1 MPDLRGLKA
10 RSVKKGLSMEK
21 FRKTLYIA
29 ITVAVIVAVAC
40 GVYVFGVSKA
50 MVGGSNSSAS
60 AASKEETAGSSA
72 SAGSASA
79 ASSSNASSQAASD
92 SQQQADPSSDSAHTH
107 MWRTEEKTVDV
118 PAVTHTETVTTPGED
133 IVEYHTVCDDCG
145 AYLDS
150 QAALESHY
158 RNYPS
163 HAAHG
168 YTTGVPVVT
177 GQRPGKTET
186 KTVVDSPA
194 TTKTVTV
201 RTCTIC
207 GAVEEE
213 G

>member
-1 MPDLRGLKA
+1 MAVL
-10 RSVKKGLSMEK
+10 
-21 FRKTLYIA
+21 
-29 ITVAVIVAVAC
+29 VAAAC
-40 GVYVFGVSKA
+40 GIYVFGFSDA
-50 MVGGSNSSAS
+50 MDGAADSAAS
-60 AASKEETAGSSA
+60 AASKVDTGSDSA
-72 SAGSASA
+72 SASPSDTAGALSASG
-79 ASSSNASSQAASD
+79 QAASD
-92 SQQQADPSSDSAHTH
+92 AQQASSSSGSAHTH

-145 AYLDS
+145 AHLDS

-163 HAAHG
+163 HAKNG
-168 YTTGVPVVT
+168 YTTGGPVVT
-177 GQRPGKTET
+177 GRKPGKTET

>member
-1 MPDLRGLKA
+1 
-10 RSVKKGLSMEK
+10 MEK
-21 FRKTLYIA
+21 FRKALYIA
-29 ITVAVIVAVAC
+29 IAVAVLVAAAC
-40 GVYVFGVSKA
+40 GIYVFGFSGA
-50 MVGGSNSSAS
+50 TGGAGDSAAS
-60 AASKEETAGSSA
+60 AASKEETPGSSA
-72 SAGSASA
+72 SASSSDMPGTSSASGQA
-79 ASSSNASSQAASD
+79 TSDAQQASSSSG
-92 SQQQADPSSDSAHTH
+92 SAHTH

-133 IVEYHTVCDDCG
+133 IVEYHTQCDDCG

-177 GQRPGKTET
+177 GQKSGKTET

>member
-1 MPDLRGLKA
+1 
-10 RSVKKGLSMEK
+10 MEK
-21 FRKTLYIA
+21 FRKALY
-29 ITVAVIVAVAC
+29 VAIVAAVLVTVAC
-40 GVYVFGVSKA
+40 GVYMFVFSGALDGAADSA
-50 MVGGSNSSAS
+50 AS
-60 AASKEETAGSSA
+60 AASKEETAGSSE
-72 SAGSASA
+72 SAGSSTA
-79 ASSSNASSQAASD
+79 ASSSAASSQAASD
-92 SQQQADPSSDSAHTH
+92 AQQASSSSGSAHTH

-133 IVEYHTVCDDCG
+133 IVEYHTVCDACG

-163 HAAHG
+163 HAKNG
-168 YTTGVPVVT
+168 YTIGVPVVT
-177 GQRPGKTET
+177 GQKPGKTET

-194 TTKTVTV
+194 TTKTMTV

>member
-1 MPDLRGLKA
+1 
-10 RSVKKGLSMEK
+10 
-21 FRKTLYIA
+21 
-29 ITVAVIVAVAC
+29 
-40 GVYVFGVSKA
+40 
-50 MVGGSNSSAS
+50 
-60 AASKEETAGSSA
+60 
-72 SAGSASA
+72 
-79 ASSSNASSQAASD
+79 
-92 SQQQADPSSDSAHTH
+92 

-150 QAALESHY
+150 RAALESHY

-163 HAAHG
+163 HAKNG

-177 GQRPGKTET
+177 GQKPGKTET

>member
-1 MPDLRGLKA
+1 
-10 RSVKKGLSMEK
+10 MEK
-21 FRKTLYIA
+21 FRKALYIA
-29 ITVAVIVAVAC
+29 IAAAMLVTVAC
-40 GVYVFGVSKA
+40 GVYMFVFSGALDGAADSA
-50 MVGGSNSSAS
+50 AS
-60 AASKEETAGSSA
+60 AASKEETPGSSA
-72 SAGSASA
+72 SA
-79 ASSSNASSQAASD
+79 SSSDMPGTSSASSQAASD
-92 SQQQADPSSDSAHTH
+92 AQHASSSSGSAHTH

-133 IVEYHTVCDDCG
+133 IVEYHTQCDDCG
-145 AYLDS
+145 AYLDT

-201 RTCTIC
+201 RTCAIC
-207 GAVEEE
+207 GTVEEE